1 MSTLS
6 VISEGIRLVEQIL
19 QWVHDGVSDEEIRR
33 RLSDPAGVAQHL
45 IDAAKTRKQKLEEFI
60 RNG

>member
-6 VISEGIRLVEQIL
+6 VVSEGIRLVEQIVDWIHEGL
-19 QWVHDGVSDEEIRR
+19 SDEEIRQ
-33 RLSDPAGVAQHL
+33 RLASPTGVAQHL
-45 IDAAKTRKQKLEEFI
+45 IDAAKHRKQKLEDYI